1 MKVYYNFWRTKDEAK
16 ERISLNLKRTAL
28 DAFRP

>member
-1 MKVYYNFWRTKDEAK
+1 MKVYYNFWRTKVKAK
-16 ERISLNLKRTAL
+16 ARISLNLKRTAP